1 MSKTPERFGQGA
13 IEGVAG
19 PESANNAAAGGA
31 MIPLLTL
38 GIPGSGTTAVLM
50 GALIMYNVQPGPL
63 LFTDHPQVA
72 WGLIASMFVGN
83 VMLLIL
89 NMPLVRVFAKIIS
102 TPPKYLLP
110 IIIAI
115 SVFGVYSVQNSI
127 FDLWILFLSGMIG
140 YFLVKNDYPL
150 APVLLGLVLGPMME
164 NNMRNALVDS
174 SGDWSVFITRPLSGV
189 LLIASAAWILIPL
202 ILKMRGKSVLV
213 NEEG

>member
-1 MSKTPERFGQGA
+1 
-13 IEGVAG
+13 
-19 PESANNAAAGGA
+19 
-31 MIPLLTL
+31 
-38 GIPGSGTTAVLM
+38 
-50 GALIMYNVQPGPL
+50 LIMYNVQPGPL
-63 LFTDHPQVA
+63 LFTEHPQVA

-127 FDLWILFLSGMIG
+127 FDLWVLLFSGVLS
-140 YFLVKNDYPL
+140 YFLVKNDFPI
-150 APVLLGLVLGPMME
+150 APILLGLVLGPMME

-174 SGDWSVFITRPLSGV
+174 SGDWSVFLTRPMSAV
-189 LLIASAAWILIPL
+189 LLLASLAWIVVPL
-202 ILKMRGKSVLV
+202 ILKMRGKQVLV

>member
-1 MSKTPERFGQGA
+1 
-13 IEGVAG
+13 
-19 PESANNAAAGGA
+19 
-31 MIPLLTL
+31 
-38 GIPGSGTTAVLM
+38 M